1 MGDGCAVIARVRYST
16 EILDLGAR
24 KFLNPYLL
32 TIETFIKLFL
42 SVSEFSASS
51 AVN

>member
-1 MGDGCAVIARVRYST
+1 MGDGCAVVASVRYST
-16 EILDLGAR
+16 EILDVGAR
-24 KFLNPYLL
+24 KFLNPYL

-42 SVSEFSASS
+42 YFSEFSAFS